1 MKIKQPPLLPVAI
14 LAAALMVLDASYFTI
29 DQRVSGVV
37 LQFGQIERVEQEP
50 GFHLRIPWVQSVKK
64 FDARLLPAESGLQ
77 SLTTK
82 DQRALQVAAYAK
94 WRISDVALFYKATAG
109 QLRGN
114 DLISKGL
121 GRAVTAELSTH
132 TLQNIVS
139 ADAGMLAALKQA
151 ATDQTRDLGV
161 EIVDV
166 QLKTVDLPKD
176 NDYTE
181 AVYDRMRA
189 ERQRVAADVRAQGS
203 EEAQKIRA
211 EADGTAQTVLAEA
224 YRSAEQL
231 RGEGDAK
238 ATEIYAKAYGQDPE
252 FFAFYRSLNAYRA
265 SFKDKQD
272 VLVLEPKGQFFKYFK
287 DEGSGK

>member
-1 MKIKQPPLLPVAI
+1 MKIKYPQLLPVAA
-14 LAAALMVLDASYFTI
+14 LAALLFLLDASYFTI
-29 DQRVSGVV
+29 DQRVTGVV
-37 LQFGQIERVEQEP
+37 LQFGQILRVESEP
-50 GFHLRIPWVQSVKK
+50 GFHWRIPWVQTVKK
-64 FDARLLPAESGLQ
+64 FDARLLPAESGMQ
-77 SLTTK
+77 PITTK

-94 WRISDVALFYKATAG
+94 WRIRDVAMFYRATAG
-109 QLRGN
+109 QLRST

-121 GRAVTAELSTH
+121 GRALTSELSTH
-132 TLQNIVS
+132 TLQDAVS
-139 ADAGMLAALKQA
+139 ADGAMLAALKQA
-151 ATDQTRDLGV
+151 TAEQTQDLGV

-166 QLKTVDLPKD
+166 QLKSIDLPKD

-211 EADGTAQTVLAEA
+211 EADGTAQTVLADA

-265 SFKDKQD
+265 AFKDKQD
-272 VLVLEPKGQFFKYFK
+272 VLVLEPKGHFFKYFK